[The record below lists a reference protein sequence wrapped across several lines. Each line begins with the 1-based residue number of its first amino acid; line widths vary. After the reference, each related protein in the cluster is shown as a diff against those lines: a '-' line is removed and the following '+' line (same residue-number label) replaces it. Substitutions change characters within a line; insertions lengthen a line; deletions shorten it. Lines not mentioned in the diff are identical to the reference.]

1 MPTMIIHSSGQRARH
16 PLTDPQAI
24 DRSLHAAYARQR
36 IEEIVRAVLEDALSP
51 ARFDVVQP
59 WHDDAAFEAEL
70 VAAVRDI
77 TDATTDLVA
86 ESLAMLLETAPPRL
100 AGRLAAAPRFM
111 DHA

>member
-1 MPTMIIHSSGQRARH
+1 MPALIIHSSGTHARR

-36 IEEIVRAVLEDALSP
+36 IDEVVRAIFEDALSP
-51 ARFDVVQP
+51 SRVDVPP

-70 VAAVRDI
+70 AQSIVDI
-77 TDATTDLVA
+77 TDATTNLLA
-86 ESLAMLLETAPPRL
+86 ERLAMLLETAPPRL
-100 AGRLAAAPRFM
+100 AGRLAAVPRFM